1 MIMQQLPTRKIIVET
16 LLEQWNPE
24 NQTETVSI
32 DDALNRTLAKDYE
45 ALYSIPVVR
54 ASAMDGVAVNSEH
67 FKNGFPDTSDWKL
80 GEDFSRA
87 DTGDDF
93 DDKYDAVIPIED
105 VSISKEGKL
114 TIKDTV
120 CVKPNMNIRPC
131 GSTIRKGEAVGHKN
145 RRLQSFDLACLAM
158 GGITEIEVYKKPRVA
173 FLPTG
178 SELVSLGENVTRGK
192 NIDSNSILVKNMLI
206 EMGADPILYPLTKDS
221 KDELNHMLDN
231 ALSNADIVIISGGSS
246 KGEEDFNA
254 RILEERGA
262 ALFHWVAAAP
272 GKPMCVAIIDNKPV
286 INIPGPPVAMFY
298 GMDWC
303 IRELVNKMLHLPMPK
318 RCKIKGELTAEIAA
332 PANMEILCLMD
343 IEQTDN
349 GYKVK
354 QKKWRDGSMVDTLSA
369 GATYITELGTAVK
382 HPGEIIEV
390 TLLRDEREF

>member
-1 MIMQQLPTRKIIVET
+1 MQQLPTRKLIVET
-16 LLEQWNPE
+16 LLEKWNPE
-24 NQTETVSI
+24 KQTETISI
-32 DDALNRTLAKDYE
+32 DNALNRVLARNYE

-54 ASAMDGVAVNSEH
+54 ASAMDGVAVISDRFE
-67 FKNGFPDTSDWKL
+67 NGIPDTSGWKS

-93 DDKYDAVIPIED
+93 DDRYDAVIPIED
-105 VSISKEGKL
+105 VSISDDGK
-114 TIKDTV
+114 ISINDNV
-120 CVKPNMNIRPC
+120 SVKSNMNIRPA
-131 GSTIRKGEAVGHKN
+131 GSTIQKGETVGREN

-178 SELVSLGENVTRGK
+178 SELVPLGQDVTRGK

-206 EMGADPILYPLTKDS
+206 EMGAEPILYPITKDS
-221 KDELNHMLDN
+221 KDELNHVLDS
-231 ALSNADIVIISGGSS
+231 ALHDADIIIISGGSS

-332 PANMEILCLMD
+332 PPSMEILCLMD
-343 IEQTDN
+343 IEQTDE

-354 QKKWRDGSMVDTLSA
+354 QKKWRGGSMVDTLSA

>member
-1 MIMQQLPTRKIIVET
+1 MQQLPTRKLIIET
-16 LLEQWNPE
+16 LLEKWNPE
-24 NQTETVSI
+24 KQTEMISI
-32 DDALNRTLAKDYE
+32 DNALNRVLAKDYE

-54 ASAMDGVAVNSEH
+54 ASAMDGVAVISDRFE
-67 FKNGFPDTSDWKL
+67 NGIPDTSDWVL

-93 DDKYDAVIPIED
+93 DDRYDAVIPIED
-105 VSISKEGKL
+105 VSISEDGKL
-114 TIKDTV
+114 SICDSI
-120 CVKPNMNIRPC
+120 CVKPNMNIRPA
-131 GSTIRKGEAVGHKN
+131 GSTIHKGESVGRTN

-178 SELVSLGENVTRGK
+178 SELVPLGQEVPRGK

-206 EMGADPILYPLTKDS
+206 EMGAKPILYPITKDS
-221 KDELNHMLDN
+221 KDELNHILDC
-231 ALSNADIVIISGGSS
+231 ALNDADIVIISGGSS

-272 GKPMCVAIIDNKPV
+272 GKPMCVAMIDNKPV

-332 PANMEILCLMD
+332 PPSMEILCLMD
-343 IEQTDN
+343 IEQTN
-349 GYKVK
+349 EGYKVK
-354 QKKWRDGSMVDTLSA
+354 QKKWRGGSMVDTLSA
-369 GATYITELGTAVK
+369 GATYITELGTAIK
-382 HPGEIIEV
+382 QPGEIIEV

>member
-1 MIMQQLPTRKIIVET
+1 MQQLPTRKLIVET
-16 LLEQWNPE
+16 LLEKWNPE
-24 NQTETVSI
+24 KQTETISI
-32 DDALNRTLAKDYE
+32 DNALNRVLARNYE

-54 ASAMDGVAVNSEH
+54 ASAMDGVAVISDRFE
-67 FKNGFPDTSDWKL
+67 NGIPDTSGWKP

-93 DDKYDAVIPIED
+93 DDRYDAVIPIED
-105 VSISKEGKL
+105 VSISDDGK
-114 TIKDTV
+114 ISINNNV
-120 CVKPNMNIRPC
+120 SVKSNMNIRPA
-131 GSTIRKGEAVGHKN
+131 GSTIQKGETVGREN

-178 SELVSLGENVTRGK
+178 SELVPLGQDVTRGK
-192 NIDSNSILVKNMLI
+192 NIDSNSILVKNMLF
-206 EMGADPILYPLTKDS
+206 EMGAEPILYPITKDS
-221 KDELNHMLDN
+221 KDELNHVLDN
-231 ALSNADIVIISGGSS
+231 ALHDADIIIISGGSS

-272 GKPMCVAIIDNKPV
+272 GKPMCVAIINNKPV

-332 PANMEILCLMD
+332 PPSMEILCLMD
-343 IEQTDN
+343 IEQTDE

-354 QKKWRDGSMVDTLSA
+354 QKKWRGGSMVDTLSA

>member
-1 MIMQQLPTRKIIVET
+1 MQQLPTRKLIVET
-16 LLEQWNPE
+16 LLEKWNPE
-24 NQTETVSI
+24 KQTETISI
-32 DDALNRTLAKDYE
+32 DNALNRVLARNYE

-54 ASAMDGVAVNSEH
+54 ASAMDGVAVISDRFE
-67 FKNGFPDTSDWKL
+67 NGIPDTSGWKL

-93 DDKYDAVIPIED
+93 DDRYDAVIPIED
-105 VSISKEGKL
+105 VLISEDGRLSINDNVS
-114 TIKDTV
+114 
-120 CVKPNMNIRPC
+120 VKSNMNIRPA
-131 GSTIRKGEAVGHKN
+131 GSTIHKGETVGREH

-178 SELVSLGENVTRGK
+178 SELVPLGQDVTRGK
-192 NIDSNSILVKNMLI
+192 NIDSNSVLVKNMLI
-206 EMGADPILYPLTKDS
+206 EMGAEPILYPITKDS
-221 KDELNHMLDN
+221 KEELNLVLDS
-231 ALSNADIVIISGGSS
+231 ALNDADIIIISGGSS

-272 GKPMCVAIIDNKPV
+272 GKPMCVAMIDNKPV

-303 IRELVNKMLHLPMPK
+303 IRELVNKMLYLPMPK

-332 PANMEILCLMD
+332 PPGMEILCLMD
-343 IEQTDN
+343 IEQTEE

-354 QKKWRDGSMVDTLSA
+354 LKKWRGGSMVDTLSA

>member
-1 MIMQQLPTRKIIVET
+1 MQQLPTRKLIIET
-16 LLEQWNPE
+16 LLEKWNPE
-24 NQTETVSI
+24 KQTEMISI
-32 DDALNRTLAKDYE
+32 DNALNRVLAKDYE
-45 ALYSIPVVR
+45 AFYSIPVVR
-54 ASAMDGVAVNSEH
+54 ASAMDGVAVISDRFE
-67 FKNGFPDTSDWKL
+67 NGIPDTSDWVL

-93 DDKYDAVIPIED
+93 DDRYDAVIPIED
-105 VSISKEGKL
+105 VSISEDGKL
-114 TIKDTV
+114 SICDSI
-120 CVKPNMNIRPC
+120 CVKPNMNIRPA
-131 GSTIRKGEAVGHKN
+131 GSTIHKGESVGRTN

-178 SELVSLGENVTRGK
+178 SELVPLGQEVPRGK

-206 EMGADPILYPLTKDS
+206 EMGAEPILYPITKDS
-221 KDELNHMLDN
+221 KDELNHILDR
-231 ALSNADIVIISGGSS
+231 ALNDADIVIISGGSS

-272 GKPMCVAIIDNKPV
+272 GKPMCVAMIDNKPV

-303 IRELVNKMLHLPMPK
+303 IRELVNKILHLPMPK

-332 PANMEILCLMD
+332 PPSMEILCLMD
-343 IEQTDN
+343 IEQTDE

-354 QKKWRDGSMVDTLSA
+354 QKKWRGGSMVDTLSA
-369 GATYITELGTAVK
+369 GATYITELGTAIK
-382 HPGEIIEV
+382 QPGEIIEV

>member
-1 MIMQQLPTRKIIVET
+1 M
-16 LLEQWNPE
+16 
-24 NQTETVSI
+24 
-32 DDALNRTLAKDYE
+32 
-45 ALYSIPVVR
+45 
-54 ASAMDGVAVNSEH
+54 
-67 FKNGFPDTSDWKL
+67 
-80 GEDFSRA
+80 
-87 DTGDDF
+87 
-93 DDKYDAVIPIED
+93 IPIED
-105 VSISKEGKL
+105 VLISEDGKL
-114 TIKDTV
+114 SINDNV
-120 CVKPNMNIRPC
+120 SVKSNMNIRPA
-131 GSTIRKGEAVGHKN
+131 GSTIQKGETVGREN
-145 RRLQSFDLACLAM
+145 RRLLSFDLACLAM

-178 SELVSLGENVTRGK
+178 SELVPLGQDVTCGK

-206 EMGADPILYPLTKDS
+206 EMGAEPILYPITKDS
-221 KDELNHMLDN
+221 KEELNHILDS
-231 ALSNADIVIISGGSS
+231 ALNDADIIIISGGSS

-272 GKPMCVAIIDNKPV
+272 GKPMCVAMIDNKPV

-332 PANMEILCLMD
+332 PPGMEILCLMD
-343 IEQTDN
+343 IEQTDE
-349 GYKVK
+349 GFKVK
-354 QKKWRDGSMVDTLSA
+354 QKKWRGGSMVDTLSA

>member
-1 MIMQQLPTRKIIVET
+1 MQQLPTRKLIVET
-16 LLEQWNPE
+16 LLEKWNPE
-24 NQTETVSI
+24 KQTETISI
-32 DDALNRTLAKDYE
+32 DNALNRVLARNYE

-54 ASAMDGVAVNSEH
+54 ASAMDGVAVISDRFE
-67 FKNGFPDTSDWKL
+67 NGIPDTSGWKS

-93 DDKYDAVIPIED
+93 DDRYDAVIPIED
-105 VSISKEGKL
+105 VSISDDGK
-114 TIKDTV
+114 IIINNNV
-120 CVKPNMNIRPC
+120 SVKSNMNIRPS
-131 GSTIRKGEAVGHKN
+131 GSTIQKGETVGREN

-178 SELVSLGENVTRGK
+178 SELVPLGQDVTRGK
-192 NIDSNSILVKNMLI
+192 NIDSNSILVKNMLF
-206 EMGADPILYPLTKDS
+206 EMGAEPILYPITKDS
-221 KDELNHMLDN
+221 KDELNHVLDN
-231 ALSNADIVIISGGSS
+231 ALHDADIIIISGGSS

-332 PANMEILCLMD
+332 PPSMEILCLMD
-343 IEQTDN
+343 IEQTDE

-354 QKKWRDGSMVDTLSA
+354 QKKWRGGSMVDTLSA

>member
-1 MIMQQLPTRKIIVET
+1 MQQLPTRKLIVET
-16 LLEQWNPE
+16 LLEKWNPE
-24 NQTETVSI
+24 KQTETISI
-32 DDALNRTLAKDYE
+32 DNALNRVLARNYE

-54 ASAMDGVAVNSEH
+54 ASAMDGVAVISDRFE
-67 FKNGFPDTSDWKL
+67 NGIPDTSGWKL

-93 DDKYDAVIPIED
+93 DDRYDAVIPIED
-105 VSISKEGKL
+105 VLISEDGRLSINDNVS
-114 TIKDTV
+114 
-120 CVKPNMNIRPC
+120 VKSNMNIRPA
-131 GSTIRKGEAVGHKN
+131 GSTIHKGETVGREH

-178 SELVSLGENVTRGK
+178 SELVPLGQDVTRGK
-192 NIDSNSILVKNMLI
+192 NIDSNSVLVKNMLI
-206 EMGADPILYPLTKDS
+206 EMGAEPILYPITKDS
-221 KDELNHMLDN
+221 KEELNLVLDS
-231 ALSNADIVIISGGSS
+231 ALNDADIIIISGGSS

-272 GKPMCVAIIDNKPV
+272 GKPMCVAMIDNKPV

-303 IRELVNKMLHLPMPK
+303 IRELVNKMLYLPMPK

-332 PANMEILCLMD
+332 PPSMEILCLMD
-343 IEQTDN
+343 IEQTEE

-354 QKKWRDGSMVDTLSA
+354 QKKWRGGSMVDTLSA

>member
-1 MIMQQLPTRKIIVET
+1 MQQLPTRKLIVET
-16 LLEQWNPE
+16 LLEKWNPE
-24 NQTETVSI
+24 KQTETISI
-32 DDALNRTLAKDYE
+32 DNALNRVLARNYE

-54 ASAMDGVAVNSEH
+54 ASAMDGVAVISDRFE
-67 FKNGFPDTSDWKL
+67 NGIPDTSGWKL

-93 DDKYDAVIPIED
+93 DDRYDAVIPIED
-105 VSISKEGKL
+105 VLISEDGRLSINDNVS
-114 TIKDTV
+114 
-120 CVKPNMNIRPC
+120 VKSNMNIRPA
-131 GSTIRKGEAVGHKN
+131 GSTIHKGETVGREH
-145 RRLQSFDLACLAM
+145 RRLQSFDLSCLAM

-178 SELVSLGENVTRGK
+178 SELVPLGQDVTRGK
-192 NIDSNSILVKNMLI
+192 NIDSNSVLVKNMLI
-206 EMGADPILYPLTKDS
+206 EMGAEPILYPITKDS
-221 KDELNHMLDN
+221 KEELNLVLDS
-231 ALSNADIVIISGGSS
+231 ALNDADIIIISGGSS

-272 GKPMCVAIIDNKPV
+272 GKPMCVAMIDNKPV

-303 IRELVNKMLHLPMPK
+303 IRELVNKMLYLPMPK

-332 PANMEILCLMD
+332 PPGMEILCLMD
-343 IEQTDN
+343 IEQTEE

-354 QKKWRDGSMVDTLSA
+354 QKKWRGGSMVDTLSA

>member
-1 MIMQQLPTRKIIVET
+1 MQQLPTRKLIVET
-16 LLEQWNPE
+16 LLEKWNPE
-24 NQTETVSI
+24 KQTETISI
-32 DDALNRTLAKDYE
+32 DNALNRVLARNYE

-54 ASAMDGVAVNSEH
+54 ASAMDGVAVISDRFE
-67 FKNGFPDTSDWKL
+67 NGIPDTSGWKL

-93 DDKYDAVIPIED
+93 DDRYDAVIPIED
-105 VSISKEGKL
+105 VLISEDGRLSINDNVS
-114 TIKDTV
+114 
-120 CVKPNMNIRPC
+120 VKSNMNIRPA
-131 GSTIRKGEAVGHKN
+131 GSTIHKGETVGREH

-178 SELVSLGENVTRGK
+178 SELVPLGQDVTRGK
-192 NIDSNSILVKNMLI
+192 NIDSNSVLVKNMLI
-206 EMGADPILYPLTKDS
+206 EMGAEPILYPITKDS
-221 KDELNHMLDN
+221 KEELNLVLDS
-231 ALSNADIVIISGGSS
+231 ALNDADIIIISGGSS

-272 GKPMCVAIIDNKPV
+272 GKPMCVAMIDNKPV

-303 IRELVNKMLHLPMPK
+303 IRELVNKMLYLPMPK

-332 PANMEILCLMD
+332 PPGMEILCLMD
-343 IEQTDN
+343 IEQTEE

-354 QKKWRDGSMVDTLSA
+354 QEKWRGGSMVDTLSA

>member
-1 MIMQQLPTRKIIVET
+1 MQQLPTRKLIVET
-16 LLEQWNPE
+16 LLEKWNPE
-24 NQTETVSI
+24 KQTETISI
-32 DDALNRTLAKDYE
+32 DNALNRVLARNYE

-54 ASAMDGVAVNSEH
+54 ASAMDGVAVISDRFE
-67 FKNGFPDTSDWKL
+67 NGIPDTSGWKP

-93 DDKYDAVIPIED
+93 DDRYDAVIPIED
-105 VSISKEGKL
+105 ASISDDGK
-114 TIKDTV
+114 ISINNNV
-120 CVKPNMNIRPC
+120 SVKSNMNIRPA
-131 GSTIRKGEAVGHKN
+131 GSTIQKGETVGREN

-178 SELVSLGENVTRGK
+178 SELVPLGQDVTRGK
-192 NIDSNSILVKNMLI
+192 NIDSNSILVKNMLF
-206 EMGADPILYPLTKDS
+206 EMGAEPILYPITKDS
-221 KDELNHMLDN
+221 KDELNHVLDN
-231 ALSNADIVIISGGSS
+231 ALHDADIIIISGGSS

-332 PANMEILCLMD
+332 PPSMEILCLMD
-343 IEQTDN
+343 IEQTDE

-354 QKKWRDGSMVDTLSA
+354 QKKWRGGSMVDTLSA

>member
-1 MIMQQLPTRKIIVET
+1 MQQLPTRKLIIET
-16 LLEQWNPE
+16 LLEKWNPE
-24 NQTETVSI
+24 KQTEMISI
-32 DDALNRTLAKDYE
+32 DNALNRVLAKDYE
-45 ALYSIPVVR
+45 AFYSIPVVR
-54 ASAMDGVAVNSEH
+54 ASAMDGVAVISDRFE
-67 FKNGFPDTSDWKL
+67 NGIPDTSDWVL

-93 DDKYDAVIPIED
+93 DDRYDAVIPIED
-105 VSISKEGKL
+105 VSISEDGKL
-114 TIKDTV
+114 SICDSI
-120 CVKPNMNIRPC
+120 CVKPNMNIRPA
-131 GSTIRKGEAVGHKN
+131 GSTIHKGESVGRTN

-173 FLPTG
+173 FMPTG
-178 SELVSLGENVTRGK
+178 SELVPLGQEVPRGK

-206 EMGADPILYPLTKDS
+206 EMGAEPILYPITKDS
-221 KDELNHMLDN
+221 KDELNHILDR
-231 ALSNADIVIISGGSS
+231 ALNDADIVIISGGSS

-262 ALFHWVAAAP
+262 ALFHWVASAP
-272 GKPMCVAIIDNKPV
+272 GKPMCVAMIDNKPV

-303 IRELVNKMLHLPMPK
+303 IRELVNKILHLPMPK

-332 PANMEILCLMD
+332 PPSMEILCLMD
-343 IEQTDN
+343 IEQTDE

-354 QKKWRDGSMVDTLSA
+354 QKKWRGGSMVDTLSA
-369 GATYITELGTAVK
+369 GATYITELGTAIK
-382 HPGEIIEV
+382 QPGEIIEV

>member
-1 MIMQQLPTRKIIVET
+1 MQQLPTRKLIVET
-16 LLEQWNPE
+16 LLEKWNPE
-24 NQTETVSI
+24 KQTETISI
-32 DDALNRTLAKDYE
+32 DNALNRVLARNYE

-54 ASAMDGVAVNSEH
+54 ASAMDGVAVISDRFE
-67 FKNGFPDTSDWKL
+67 NGTPDTSGWKL

-93 DDKYDAVIPIED
+93 DDRYDAVIPIED
-105 VSISKEGKL
+105 VLISEDGRLSINDNVS
-114 TIKDTV
+114 
-120 CVKPNMNIRPC
+120 VKSNMNIRPA
-131 GSTIRKGEAVGHKN
+131 GSTIHKGETVGREH

-178 SELVSLGENVTRGK
+178 SELVPLGQDVTRGK
-192 NIDSNSILVKNMLI
+192 NIDSNSVLVKNMLI
-206 EMGADPILYPLTKDS
+206 EMGAEPILYPITKDS
-221 KDELNHMLDN
+221 KEELNLVLDS
-231 ALSNADIVIISGGSS
+231 ALNDADIIIISGGSS

-272 GKPMCVAIIDNKPV
+272 GKPMCVAMIDNKPV

-303 IRELVNKMLHLPMPK
+303 IRELVNKMLYLPMPK

-332 PANMEILCLMD
+332 PPGMEILCLMD
-343 IEQTDN
+343 IEQTEE

-354 QKKWRDGSMVDTLSA
+354 QKKWRGGSMVDTLSA

>member
-1 MIMQQLPTRKIIVET
+1 MQQLPTRKLIIET
-16 LLEQWNPE
+16 LLEKWNPE
-24 NQTETVSI
+24 KQTEMISI
-32 DDALNRTLAKDYE
+32 DNALNRVLAKDYE

-54 ASAMDGVAVNSEH
+54 ASAMDGVAVISDRFE
-67 FKNGFPDTSDWKL
+67 NGIPDTSDWIL

-93 DDKYDAVIPIED
+93 DDRYDAVIPIED
-105 VSISKEGKL
+105 VSISEDGKL
-114 TIKDTV
+114 SICDSI
-120 CVKPNMNIRPC
+120 CVKPNMNIRPA
-131 GSTIRKGEAVGHKN
+131 GSTIHKGESVGRTN

-178 SELVSLGENVTRGK
+178 SELVPLGQEVPRGK

-206 EMGADPILYPLTKDS
+206 EMGAKPILYPITKDS
-221 KDELNHMLDN
+221 KDELNHILDC
-231 ALSNADIVIISGGSS
+231 ALNDADIVIISGGSS

-254 RILEERGA
+254 RILEERGV

-272 GKPMCVAIIDNKPV
+272 GKPMCVAMIDNKPV

-332 PANMEILCLMD
+332 PPSMEILCLMD
-343 IEQTDN
+343 IEQTN
-349 GYKVK
+349 EGYKVK
-354 QKKWRDGSMVDTLSA
+354 QKKWRGGSMVDTLSA
-369 GATYITELGTAVK
+369 GATYITELGTAIK
-382 HPGEIIEV
+382 QPGEIIEV

>member
-1 MIMQQLPTRKIIVET
+1 MQQLPTRKLIIET
-16 LLEQWNPE
+16 LLEKWNPE
-24 NQTETVSI
+24 KQTEMISI
-32 DDALNRTLAKDYE
+32 DNALNRVLAKDYE

-54 ASAMDGVAVNSEH
+54 ASAMDGVAVISDRFE
-67 FKNGFPDTSDWKL
+67 NGIPDTSDWVL

-93 DDKYDAVIPIED
+93 DDRYDAVIPIED
-105 VSISKEGKL
+105 VSISEDGKL
-114 TIKDTV
+114 SICDSI
-120 CVKPNMNIRPC
+120 CVKPNMNIRPA
-131 GSTIRKGEAVGHKN
+131 GSTIHKGESVGRTN

-178 SELVSLGENVTRGK
+178 SELVPLGQEVPRGK

-206 EMGADPILYPLTKDS
+206 EMGAEPILYPITKDS
-221 KDELNHMLDN
+221 KDELNHILDR
-231 ALSNADIVIISGGSS
+231 ALNDADIVIISGGSS

-272 GKPMCVAIIDNKPV
+272 GKPMCVAMIDNKPV

-332 PANMEILCLMD
+332 PPSMEILCLMD
-343 IEQTDN
+343 IEQTDE

-354 QKKWRDGSMVDTLSA
+354 QKKWRGGSMVDTLSA

-382 HPGEIIEV
+382 QPGEIIEV

>member
-1 MIMQQLPTRKIIVET
+1 MQQLPTRKLIIET
-16 LLEQWNPE
+16 LLEKWNPE
-24 NQTETVSI
+24 KQTETISI
-32 DDALNRTLAKDYE
+32 DNALNRVLARNYE
-45 ALYSIPVVR
+45 ALYAIPVVR
-54 ASAMDGVAVNSEH
+54 ASAMDGVAVISER
-67 FKNGFPDTSDWKL
+67 FENGIPDTSGWKP

-93 DDKYDAVIPIED
+93 DDRYDAVIPIED
-105 VSISKEGKL
+105 VSISDDGK
-114 TIKDTV
+114 ISINDNV
-120 CVKPNMNIRPC
+120 SVKSNMNIRPA
-131 GSTIRKGEAVGHKN
+131 GSTIQKGETVGREN

-158 GGITEIEVYKKPRVA
+158 GGITEIEVYKKPRIA

-178 SELVSLGENVTRGK
+178 SELVPLGQDVTRGK

-206 EMGADPILYPLTKDS
+206 EMGAEPILYPITKDS
-221 KDELNHMLDN
+221 KDELNHVLDS
-231 ALSNADIVIISGGSS
+231 ALHDADIIIISGGSS

-332 PANMEILCLMD
+332 PPSMEILCLMD
-343 IEQTDN
+343 IEQTDE

-354 QKKWRDGSMVDTLSA
+354 QKKWRGGSMVDTLSA

>member
-1 MIMQQLPTRKIIVET
+1 MQQLPTRKLIIET
-16 LLEQWNPE
+16 LLEKWNPE
-24 NQTETVSI
+24 KQTEMISI
-32 DDALNRTLAKDYE
+32 DNALNRVLAKDYE

-54 ASAMDGVAVNSEH
+54 ASAMDGVAVISEC
-67 FKNGFPDTSDWKL
+67 FENGIPDTSDWVL
-80 GEDFSRA
+80 GEDFARA

-93 DDKYDAVIPIED
+93 DDRYDAVIPIED
-105 VSISKEGKL
+105 VSISEDGKL
-114 TIKDTV
+114 SINDSI
-120 CVKPNMNIRPC
+120 CVKPNMNIRPA
-131 GSTIRKGEAVGHKN
+131 GSTIHKGETVGHTN

-178 SELVSLGENVTRGK
+178 SELVPLGQDVPRGK

-206 EMGADPILYPLTKDS
+206 EMGAEPILYPITKDS
-221 KDELNHMLDN
+221 KDELNHILDR
-231 ALSNADIVIISGGSS
+231 ALTDADIIIISGGSS

-272 GKPMCVAIIDNKPV
+272 GKPMCVAMINNKPV

-303 IRELVNKMLHLPMPK
+303 IRELVNKMLHLPIPK

-332 PANMEILCLMD
+332 PPNMEILCLMD
-343 IEQTDN
+343 IEQTDE

-354 QKKWRDGSMVDTLSA
+354 QKKWRGGSMVDTLSA

-382 HPGEIIEV
+382 NPGEIIEV

>member
-1 MIMQQLPTRKIIVET
+1 MQQLPTRKLIVET
-16 LLEQWNPE
+16 LLEKWNPE
-24 NQTETVSI
+24 KQTETLSI
-32 DDALNRTLAKDYE
+32 DNALNRVLARNYE

-54 ASAMDGVAVNSEH
+54 ASTMDGIAVISDRFE
-67 FKNGFPDTSDWKL
+67 NGIPDTSGWKL

-93 DDKYDAVIPIED
+93 DDRYDAVIPIED
-105 VSISKEGKL
+105 VLISEDGKL
-114 TIKDTV
+114 SINDNV
-120 CVKPNMNIRPC
+120 SVKSNMNIRPA
-131 GSTIRKGEAVGHKN
+131 GSTIQKGETVGREN
-145 RRLQSFDLACLAM
+145 RRLLSFDLACLAM

-178 SELVSLGENVTRGK
+178 SELVPLGQDVTRGK

-206 EMGADPILYPLTKDS
+206 EMGAEPILYPITKDS
-221 KDELNHMLDN
+221 KEELNHILDS
-231 ALSNADIVIISGGSS
+231 ALNDADIIIISGGSS

-272 GKPMCVAIIDNKPV
+272 GKPMCVAMIDNKPV

-332 PANMEILCLMD
+332 PPGMEILCLMD
-343 IEQTDN
+343 IEQTDE
-349 GYKVK
+349 GFKVK
-354 QKKWRDGSMVDTLSA
+354 QKKWRGGSMVDTLSA

>member
-1 MIMQQLPTRKIIVET
+1 MQQLPTRKLIVET
-16 LLEQWNPE
+16 LLEKWNPE
-24 NQTETVSI
+24 KQSETISI
-32 DDALNRTLAKDYE
+32 DNALNRVLARNYE

-54 ASAMDGVAVNSEH
+54 ASAMDGVAVISDRFE
-67 FKNGFPDTSDWKL
+67 NGIPDTSGWKP

-93 DDKYDAVIPIED
+93 DDRYDAVIPIED
-105 VSISKEGKL
+105 VSISDDGK
-114 TIKDTV
+114 ISINNNV
-120 CVKPNMNIRPC
+120 SVKSNMNIRPA
-131 GSTIRKGEAVGHKN
+131 GSTIQKGETVGREN

-178 SELVSLGENVTRGK
+178 SELVPLGQDVTRGK
-192 NIDSNSILVKNMLI
+192 NIDSNSILVKNMLF
-206 EMGADPILYPLTKDS
+206 EMGAEPILYPITKDS
-221 KDELNHMLDN
+221 KDELNHVLDN
-231 ALSNADIVIISGGSS
+231 ALHDADIIIISGGSS

-332 PANMEILCLMD
+332 PPGMEILCLMD
-343 IEQTDN
+343 IEQTDE

-354 QKKWRDGSMVDTLSA
+354 QKKWRGGSMVDTLSA

>member
-1 MIMQQLPTRKIIVET
+1 MQQLPTRKLIIET
-16 LLEQWNPE
+16 LLEKWNPE
-24 NQTETVSI
+24 KQTETISI
-32 DDALNRTLAKDYE
+32 DNALNRVLARNYE
-45 ALYSIPVVR
+45 ALYAIPVVR
-54 ASAMDGVAVNSEH
+54 ASAMDGVAVISER
-67 FKNGFPDTSDWKL
+67 FENGIPDTSGWKP

-93 DDKYDAVIPIED
+93 DDRYDAVIPIED
-105 VSISKEGKL
+105 VSISDDGK
-114 TIKDTV
+114 ISINDNV
-120 CVKPNMNIRPC
+120 SVKSNMNIRPA
-131 GSTIRKGEAVGHKN
+131 GSTIQKGETVGREN

-178 SELVSLGENVTRGK
+178 SELVPLGQDVTRGK

-206 EMGADPILYPLTKDS
+206 EMGAEPILYPITKDS
-221 KDELNHMLDN
+221 KDELNHVLDS
-231 ALSNADIVIISGGSS
+231 ALHDADIIIISGGSS

-332 PANMEILCLMD
+332 PPSMEILCLMD
-343 IEQTDN
+343 IEQTDE

-354 QKKWRDGSMVDTLSA
+354 QKKWRGGSMVDTLSA

>member
-1 MIMQQLPTRKIIVET
+1 MQQLPTRKLIVET
-16 LLEQWNPE
+16 LLEKWNPE
-24 NQTETVSI
+24 KQTETISI
-32 DDALNRTLAKDYE
+32 DNALNRVLARNYE

-54 ASAMDGVAVNSEH
+54 ASAMDGVAVISDRFE
-67 FKNGFPDTSDWKL
+67 NGIPDTSGWKS

-93 DDKYDAVIPIED
+93 DDRYDAVIPIED
-105 VSISKEGKL
+105 VSISDDGK
-114 TIKDTV
+114 ISINNNV
-120 CVKPNMNIRPC
+120 SVKSNMNIRPA
-131 GSTIRKGEAVGHKN
+131 GSTIQKGETVGREN

-178 SELVSLGENVTRGK
+178 SELVPLGQDVTRGK
-192 NIDSNSILVKNMLI
+192 NIDSNSILVKNMLF
-206 EMGADPILYPLTKDS
+206 EMGAEPILYPITKDS
-221 KDELNHMLDN
+221 KDELNHVLDN
-231 ALSNADIVIISGGSS
+231 ALHDADIIIISGGSS

-272 GKPMCVAIIDNKPV
+272 GKPMCVAIINNKPV

-332 PANMEILCLMD
+332 PPSMEILCLMD
-343 IEQTDN
+343 IEQTDE

-354 QKKWRDGSMVDTLSA
+354 QKKWRGGSMVDTLSA

>member
-1 MIMQQLPTRKIIVET
+1 MQQLPTRKLIVET
-16 LLEQWNPE
+16 LLEKWNPE
-24 NQTETVSI
+24 KQTETISI
-32 DDALNRTLAKDYE
+32 DNALNRVLARNYE
-45 ALYSIPVVR
+45 ALYAIPVVR
-54 ASAMDGVAVNSEH
+54 ASAMDGVAVISER
-67 FKNGFPDTSDWKL
+67 FENGIPDTSGWKPD
-80 GEDFSRA
+80 EDFSRA

-93 DDKYDAVIPIED
+93 DDRYDAVIPIED
-105 VSISKEGKL
+105 VSISDDGK
-114 TIKDTV
+114 ISINDNV
-120 CVKPNMNIRPC
+120 SVKSNMNIRPA
-131 GSTIRKGEAVGHKN
+131 GSTIQKGETVGREN

-178 SELVSLGENVTRGK
+178 SELVPLGQDVTRGK
-192 NIDSNSILVKNMLI
+192 NIDSNSILVKNMLF
-206 EMGADPILYPLTKDS
+206 EMGAEPILYPITKDS
-221 KDELNHMLDN
+221 KDELNHVLDN
-231 ALSNADIVIISGGSS
+231 ALHDADIIIISGGSS

-332 PANMEILCLMD
+332 PPSMEILCLMD
-343 IEQTDN
+343 IEQTDE

-354 QKKWRDGSMVDTLSA
+354 QKKWRGGSMVDTLSA

>member
-1 MIMQQLPTRKIIVET
+1 MQQLPTRKLIIET
-16 LLEQWNPE
+16 LLEIWNPE
-24 NQTETVSI
+24 KQTETISI
-32 DDALNRTLAKDYE
+32 DNALNRVLARNYE

-54 ASAMDGVAVNSEH
+54 ASAMDGIAVISER
-67 FKNGFPDTSDWKL
+67 FENGIPDTSGWKP

-93 DDKYDAVIPIED
+93 DDRYDAVIPIED
-105 VSISKEGKL
+105 VSISDDGK
-114 TIKDTV
+114 ISINDNV
-120 CVKPNMNIRPC
+120 SVKSNMNIRPA
-131 GSTIRKGEAVGHKN
+131 GSTIQKGETVGREN

-178 SELVSLGENVTRGK
+178 SELVPLGQDVTRGK

-206 EMGADPILYPLTKDS
+206 EMGAEPILYPITKDS
-221 KDELNHMLDN
+221 KDELNHVLDS
-231 ALSNADIVIISGGSS
+231 ALHDADIIIISGGSS

-332 PANMEILCLMD
+332 PPSMEILCLMD
-343 IEQTDN
+343 IEQTDE

-354 QKKWRDGSMVDTLSA
+354 QKKWRGGSMVDTLSA

>member
-1 MIMQQLPTRKIIVET
+1 MQQLPTRKLIIKT
-16 LLEQWNPE
+16 LLEKWNPE
-24 NQTETVSI
+24 KQTEMISI
-32 DDALNRTLAKDYE
+32 GNALNRVLAKDYE

-54 ASAMDGVAVNSEH
+54 ASAMDGVAVISDRFE
-67 FKNGFPDTSDWKL
+67 NGIPDTSDWVL

-93 DDKYDAVIPIED
+93 DDRYDAVIPIEG
-105 VSISKEGKL
+105 VSISEDGKL
-114 TIKDTV
+114 SINDGI
-120 CVKPNMNIRPC
+120 CVKPNMNIRPA
-131 GSTIRKGEAVGHKN
+131 GSTIHKGETVGRTN

-178 SELVSLGENVTRGK
+178 SELVPLGQDVPRGK

-206 EMGADPILYPLTKDS
+206 EMGSEPILYPITRDS
-221 KDELNHMLDN
+221 KDELNHILDC
-231 ALSNADIVIISGGSS
+231 ALADADIIIISGGSS

-272 GKPMCVAIIDNKPV
+272 GKPMCVAMIDNKPV

-318 RCKIKGELTAEIAA
+318 RCKIKGKLTAEIAA
-332 PANMEILCLMD
+332 PSNMEILCLMD
-343 IEQTDN
+343 IEQTDE

-354 QKKWRDGSMVDTLSA
+354 QKKWRGGSMVDTLSA

-382 HPGEIIEV
+382 NPGEIIEV

>member
-1 MIMQQLPTRKIIVET
+1 MQQLPTRKLIIET
-16 LLEQWNPE
+16 LLEKWNPE
-24 NQTETVSI
+24 KQTEMISI
-32 DDALNRTLAKDYE
+32 DNALNRVLAKDYE

-54 ASAMDGVAVNSEH
+54 ASAMDGVAVISDRFE
-67 FKNGFPDTSDWKL
+67 NGIPDTSDWVL

-93 DDKYDAVIPIED
+93 DDRYDAVIPIED
-105 VSISKEGKL
+105 VSISEDGKL
-114 TIKDTV
+114 SICDSI
-120 CVKPNMNIRPC
+120 CVKPNMNIRPA
-131 GSTIRKGEAVGHKN
+131 GSTIHKGESVGRTN

-158 GGITEIEVYKKPRVA
+158 GGITEIEIYKKPRVA

-178 SELVSLGENVTRGK
+178 SELVPLGQEVPRGK

-206 EMGADPILYPLTKDS
+206 EMGAKPILYPITKDS
-221 KDELNHMLDN
+221 KDELNHILDC
-231 ALSNADIVIISGGSS
+231 ALNDADIVIISGGSS

-272 GKPMCVAIIDNKPV
+272 GKPMCVAMIDNKPV

-332 PANMEILCLMD
+332 PPSMEILCLMD
-343 IEQTDN
+343 IEQTN
-349 GYKVK
+349 EGYKVK
-354 QKKWRDGSMVDTLSA
+354 QKKWRGGSMVDTLSA
-369 GATYITELGTAVK
+369 GATYITELGTAIK
-382 HPGEIIEV
+382 QPGEIIEV

>member
-1 MIMQQLPTRKIIVET
+1 MQQLPTRKLIVET
-16 LLEQWNPE
+16 LLEKWNPE
-24 NQTETVSI
+24 KQTETISI
-32 DDALNRTLAKDYE
+32 DNALNRVLARNYE

-54 ASAMDGVAVNSEH
+54 ASAMDGVAVISDRFE
-67 FKNGFPDTSDWKL
+67 NGIPDTSGWKL

-93 DDKYDAVIPIED
+93 DDRYDAVIPIED
-105 VSISKEGKL
+105 VLISEDGRLSINDNVS
-114 TIKDTV
+114 
-120 CVKPNMNIRPC
+120 VKSNMNIRPA
-131 GSTIRKGEAVGHKN
+131 GSTIHKGETVGREH

-178 SELVSLGENVTRGK
+178 SELVPLGQDVTRGK
-192 NIDSNSILVKNMLI
+192 NIDSNSVLVKNMLI
-206 EMGADPILYPLTKDS
+206 EIGAEPILYPITKDS
-221 KDELNHMLDN
+221 KEELNLVLDS
-231 ALSNADIVIISGGSS
+231 ALNDTDIIIISGGSS

-272 GKPMCVAIIDNKPV
+272 GKPMCVAMIDNKPV

-303 IRELVNKMLHLPMPK
+303 IRELVNKMLYLPMPK

-332 PANMEILCLMD
+332 PPGMEILCLMD
-343 IEQTDN
+343 IEQTEE

-354 QKKWRDGSMVDTLSA
+354 QKKWRGGSMVDTLSA

>member
-1 MIMQQLPTRKIIVET
+1 MQQLPTRKLIVET
-16 LLEQWNPE
+16 LLEKWNPE
-24 NQTETVSI
+24 KQTETISI
-32 DDALNRTLAKDYE
+32 DNALNRVLARNYE

-54 ASAMDGVAVNSEH
+54 ASAMDGVAVISDRFE
-67 FKNGFPDTSDWKL
+67 NGIPDTSGWKL

-93 DDKYDAVIPIED
+93 DDRYDAVIPIED
-105 VSISKEGKL
+105 VLISEDGRLSINDNVS
-114 TIKDTV
+114 
-120 CVKPNMNIRPC
+120 VKSNMNIRPA
-131 GSTIRKGEAVGHKN
+131 GSTIHKGETVGREH

-178 SELVSLGENVTRGK
+178 SELVPLGQDVTRGK

-206 EMGADPILYPLTKDS
+206 EMGAEPILYSITKDS
-221 KDELNHMLDN
+221 KEELNHILDS
-231 ALSNADIVIISGGSS
+231 ALNDADIIIISGGSS

-272 GKPMCVAIIDNKPV
+272 GKPMCAAMIDNKPV

-332 PANMEILCLMD
+332 PPGMEILCLMD
-343 IEQTDN
+343 IEQTDE
-349 GYKVK
+349 GFKVK
-354 QKKWRDGSMVDTLSA
+354 QKKWRGGSMVDTLSA

>member
-1 MIMQQLPTRKIIVET
+1 MQQLPTRKLIIET
-16 LLEQWNPE
+16 LLEKWNPE
-24 NQTETVSI
+24 KQTETISI
-32 DDALNRTLAKDYE
+32 DNALNRVLARNYE
-45 ALYSIPVVR
+45 ALYAIPVVR
-54 ASAMDGVAVNSEH
+54 ASAMDGVAVISER
-67 FKNGFPDTSDWKL
+67 FENGIPDTSGWKP

-93 DDKYDAVIPIED
+93 DDRYDAVIPIED
-105 VSISKEGKL
+105 VSISDDGK
-114 TIKDTV
+114 ISINDNV
-120 CVKPNMNIRPC
+120 SVKPNMNIRPA
-131 GSTIRKGEAVGHKN
+131 GSTIQKGETVGREN

-178 SELVSLGENVTRGK
+178 SELVPLGQDVTRGK

-206 EMGADPILYPLTKDS
+206 EMGAEPILYPITKDS
-221 KDELNHMLDN
+221 KDELNHVLDS
-231 ALSNADIVIISGGSS
+231 ALHDADIIIISGGSS

-332 PANMEILCLMD
+332 PPSMEILCLMD
-343 IEQTDN
+343 IEQTDE

-354 QKKWRDGSMVDTLSA
+354 QKKWRGGSMVDTLSA

>member
-1 MIMQQLPTRKIIVET
+1 MQQLPTRKLIVET
-16 LLEQWNPE
+16 LLEKWNPE
-24 NQTETVSI
+24 KQSETISI
-32 DDALNRTLAKDYE
+32 DNALNRVLARNYE

-54 ASAMDGVAVNSEH
+54 ASAMDGVAVISDRFE
-67 FKNGFPDTSDWKL
+67 NGIPDTSGWKP

-93 DDKYDAVIPIED
+93 DDRYDAVIPIED
-105 VSISKEGKL
+105 VSISDDGK
-114 TIKDTV
+114 ISINNNV
-120 CVKPNMNIRPC
+120 SVKSNMNIRPA
-131 GSTIRKGEAVGHKN
+131 GSTIQKGETVGREN

-178 SELVSLGENVTRGK
+178 SELVPLGQDVTRGK
-192 NIDSNSILVKNMLI
+192 NIDSNSILVKNMLF
-206 EMGADPILYPLTKDS
+206 EMGAEPILYPITKDS
-221 KDELNHMLDN
+221 KDELNHVLDN
-231 ALSNADIVIISGGSS
+231 ALHDADIIIISGGSS

-286 INIPGPPVAMFY
+286 LNIPGPPVAMFY

-332 PANMEILCLMD
+332 PPSMEILCLMD
-343 IEQTDN
+343 IEQTDE

-354 QKKWRDGSMVDTLSA
+354 QKKWRGGSMVDTLSA

>member
-1 MIMQQLPTRKIIVET
+1 MQQLPTRKLIVET
-16 LLEQWNPE
+16 LLEKWNPE
-24 NQTETVSI
+24 KQTETISI
-32 DDALNRTLAKDYE
+32 DNALNRVLARNYE

-54 ASAMDGVAVNSEH
+54 ASAMDGVAVISDRFE
-67 FKNGFPDTSDWKL
+67 NGIPDTSGWKP

-93 DDKYDAVIPIED
+93 DDRYDAVIPIED
-105 VSISKEGKL
+105 VSISDDGK
-114 TIKDTV
+114 ISINNNV
-120 CVKPNMNIRPC
+120 SVKSNMNIRPA
-131 GSTIRKGEAVGHKN
+131 GSTIQKGETVGREN
-145 RRLQSFDLACLAM
+145 RRLLSFDLACLAM

-178 SELVSLGENVTRGK
+178 SELVPLGQDVTRGK

-206 EMGADPILYPLTKDS
+206 EMGAEPILYPITKDS
-221 KDELNHMLDN
+221 KDELNHVLDS
-231 ALSNADIVIISGGSS
+231 ALHDADIIIISGGSS

-272 GKPMCVAIIDNKPV
+272 GKPMCVAMINNKPV

-332 PANMEILCLMD
+332 PPSMEILCLMD
-343 IEQTDN
+343 IEQTDE

-354 QKKWRDGSMVDTLSA
+354 QKKWRGGSMVDTLSA

>member
-1 MIMQQLPTRKIIVET
+1 MQQLPTRKLIIET
-16 LLEQWNPE
+16 LLEKWNPE
-24 NQTETVSI
+24 KQTEMISI
-32 DDALNRTLAKDYE
+32 DNALNRVLAKDYE

-54 ASAMDGVAVNSEH
+54 ASAMDGVAVISDRFE
-67 FKNGFPDTSDWKL
+67 NGIPDTSDWVL

-93 DDKYDAVIPIED
+93 DDRYDAVIPIED
-105 VSISKEGKL
+105 VSISEDGKL
-114 TIKDTV
+114 SINDSI
-120 CVKPNMNIRPC
+120 CVKPNMNIRPA
-131 GSTIRKGEAVGHKN
+131 GSTIHKGESVGRTN

-178 SELVSLGENVTRGK
+178 SELVPLGQEVPRGK

-206 EMGADPILYPLTKDS
+206 EMGAKPILYPITKDS
-221 KDELNHMLDN
+221 KDELNHILDC
-231 ALSNADIVIISGGSS
+231 ALNDADIVIISGGSS

-272 GKPMCVAIIDNKPV
+272 GKPMCVAMIDNKPV

-332 PANMEILCLMD
+332 PPSMEILCLMD
-343 IEQTDN
+343 IEQTN
-349 GYKVK
+349 EGYKVK
-354 QKKWRDGSMVDTLSA
+354 QKKWRGGSIVDTLSA
-369 GATYITELGTAVK
+369 GATYITELGTAIK
-382 HPGEIIEV
+382 QPGEIIEV

>member
-1 MIMQQLPTRKIIVET
+1 MQQLPTRKLIIET
-16 LLEQWNPE
+16 LLEKWNPE
-24 NQTETVSI
+24 KQTEMISI
-32 DDALNRTLAKDYE
+32 DNALNRVLAKDYE
-45 ALYSIPVVR
+45 AFYSIPVVR
-54 ASAMDGVAVNSEH
+54 ASAMDGVAVISDRFE
-67 FKNGFPDTSDWKL
+67 NGIPDTSDWVL

-93 DDKYDAVIPIED
+93 DDRYDAVIPIED
-105 VSISKEGKL
+105 VSISEDGKL
-114 TIKDTV
+114 SICDSI
-120 CVKPNMNIRPC
+120 CVKPNMNIRPA
-131 GSTIRKGEAVGHKN
+131 GSTIHKGESVGRTN

-178 SELVSLGENVTRGK
+178 SELVPLGQEVPRGK

-206 EMGADPILYPLTKDS
+206 EMGAEPILYPITKDS
-221 KDELNHMLDN
+221 KDELNHILDR
-231 ALSNADIVIISGGSS
+231 ALNDADIVIISGGSS

-272 GKPMCVAIIDNKPV
+272 GKPMCVAMIDNKPV

-332 PANMEILCLMD
+332 PPSMEILCLMD
-343 IEQTDN
+343 IEQTDE

-354 QKKWRDGSMVDTLSA
+354 QKKWRGGSMVDTLSA
-369 GATYITELGTAVK
+369 GATYITELGTAIK
-382 HPGEIIEV
+382 QPGEIIEV